1 MRTRD
6 EQPIKHYK
14 NHLCSWGDLLIPL
27 LGTLVVM
34 LPVSPIIAKSVNDNS
49 GIYLY
54 AGWRIVEGELPYI
67 QLWDHKPP
75 LVFYINALGAAIS
88 PGSHW
93 GIWVLE
99 VLALFLASYFGYQI
113 MKAQFGKLS
122 ALISTFLWLM
132 ALFFIFEGG
141 NQTTD
146 WTLPLQFGAISLF
159 TQTKNHEKPDWNFL
173 FIGLLGG
180 LAFLIKQTAI
190 GIWLAIGILLAV
202 QGIMRKPGVWKNLVL
217 MSAGVFIIV
226 LTMIIYFSSQGALIE
241 LWDAAFAYN
250 FHFTTSVVQGTAAR
264 LRNTFDLT
272 YISWLPIFPI
282 SVLGV
287 LAAAFT
293 PRKKIEP
300 VKKDLF
306 TLMLLD
312 GVIELLLILMTGD
325 VSRYYFETI
334 LPVLGLFSATVINVL
349 DQSLDATV
357 RKRISQFTIAIL
369 AIGMLVLGFGLYW
382 EERVNDYRETLP
394 ARQATIQ
401 YVKEHT
407 TKDDL
412 VYVWRDTRVNYFS
425 QRESPTRFLV
435 VRPLM
440 ETDVASQ
447 KRVLEFLDELLTKK
461 PALIIDTNIAGW
473 DFMVF
478 PGENAQIEEKV
489 RLLMSNYEKEEMIDD
504 WVIYDLINK

>member
-1 MRTRD
+1 
-6 EQPIKHYK
+6 
-14 NHLCSWGDLLIPL
+14 
-27 LGTLVVM
+27 
-34 LPVSPIIAKSVNDNS
+34 
-49 GIYLY
+49 
-54 AGWRIVEGELPYI
+54 
-67 QLWDHKPP
+67 
-75 LVFYINALGAAIS
+75 
-88 PGSHW
+88 
-93 GIWVLE
+93 
-99 VLALFLASYFGYQI
+99 
-113 MKAQFGKLS
+113 
-122 ALISTFLWLM
+122 
-132 ALFFIFEGG
+132 
-141 NQTTD
+141 
-146 WTLPLQFGAISLF
+146 
-159 TQTKNHEKPDWNFL
+159 
-173 FIGLLGG
+173 
-180 LAFLIKQTAI
+180 
-190 GIWLAIGILLAV
+190 
-202 QGIMRKPGVWKNLVL
+202 
-217 MSAGVFIIV
+217 
-226 LTMIIYFSSQGALIE
+226 
-241 LWDAAFAYN
+241 
-250 FHFTTSVVQGTAAR
+250 
-264 LRNTFDLT
+264 
-272 YISWLPIFPI
+272 
-282 SVLGV
+282 
-287 LAAAFT
+287 
-293 PRKKIEP
+293 
-300 VKKDLF
+300 
-306 TLMLLD
+306 
-312 GVIELLLILMTGD
+312 

-349 DQSLDATV
+349 DQSLDATG